1 MDVYGMLV
9 LFNNLFL
16 VLKVIKFLTE
26 HNQRIDLYYIYI
38 CYVVAHCFFNV
49 FFVAEVQSWNTWT
62 YVDSVASPFTK
73 SVSRSLIMCPFRFW
87 GVT

>member
-26 HNQRIDLYYIYI
+26 HNQRIDL
-38 CYVVAHCFFNV
+38 
-49 FFVAEVQSWNTWT
+49 
-62 YVDSVASPFTK
+62 
-73 SVSRSLIMCPFRFW
+73 
-87 GVT
+87 